1 MTFFNPKLFPTPLE
15 SEQLVSLVDLLPT
28 LATLLDAPKSAY
40 PKRKKRW
47 SGVDFSSVVL
57 NPRKA
62 KKVQDYTIF
71 TFDDYQAGQTYVF
84 TNGTV
89 GFWPQ
94 EPAHLGTCTFVFNAS
109 LPFLFLTSF
118 SLTRMHTHHFPTFS
132 LPPFLPPST
141 SRHSREALEDC
152 HVLRPR
158 RSRHKHAA
166 TMGTL

>member
-1 MTFFNPKLFPTPLE
+1 MTPIPSSSRRPWKVSSLFRLWTYSPPWLPFWTRQRAPTRSAKRSGPGWI
-15 SEQLVSLVDLLPT
+15 SRRWCST
-28 LATLLDAPKSAY
+28 LA
-40 PKRKKRW
+40 R
-47 SGVDFSSVVL
+47 
-57 NPRKA
+57 PRKCR
-62 KKVQDYTIF
+62 TTLF
-71 TFDDYQAGQTYVF
+71 TFDDYQAGQAYVF

-132 LPPFLPPST
+132 LPHFLPPT